1 MEHEGFKLNGPTHEF
16 GHPAPLAGRGRIASA
31 MRSIVRCNPGEGDS
45 RRVELAERAPHPNP
59 LIPTVAAIDSLRHP
73 RMSAIALTREVRAKR
88 ASKDGNM
95 NRLAAILR
103 GPRKERGHL
112 RVNAIAFIPGMT
124 VIVWC
129 RWYKSELRLSRPREE
144 RGEREDAPVMP
155 ASDWTTQ

>member
-1 MEHEGFKLNGPTHEF
+1 
-16 GHPAPLAGRGRIASA
+16 
-31 MRSIVRCNPGEGDS
+31 
-45 RRVELAERAPHPNP
+45 
-59 LIPTVAAIDSLRHP
+59 
-73 RMSAIALTREVRAKR
+73 
-88 ASKDGNM
+88 M

>member
-1 MEHEGFKLNGPTHEF
+1 MREKCTASDFFFL
-16 GHPAPLAGRGRIASA
+16 APLAG
-31 MRSIVRCNPGEGDS
+31 S
-45 RRVELAERAPHPNP
+45 RRTKLA
-59 LIPTVAAIDSLRHP
+59 LIPTVAAIDSRRHP
-73 RMSAIALTREVRAKR
+73 WMSAIALTREVRALRCTCTVGR

-129 RWYKSELRLSRPREE
+129 RWYQSSPLIGSPTVLRISPMATNVSTAR
-144 RGEREDAPVMP
+144 M
-155 ASDWTTQ
+155 ASPIIIALPHDFSWP